1 LHHSP
6 VQDCNTR
13 LPSKVEELATG
24 KPNDPIPARKAS
36 ITAQQ
41 IQLAMQKKQIEAQQ
55 AQKKNN
61 AAQAVLSKARS
72 KP

>member
-1 LHHSP
+1 LHNSP

-13 LPSKVEELATG
+13 LPSKVEELAIG
-24 KPNDPIPARKAS
+24 KPNDPIAARKAS

-55 AQKKNN
+55 AQQKNN

>member
-1 LHHSP
+1 
-6 VQDCNTR
+6 

-24 KPNDPIPARKAS
+24 KPNDPIAVRKAS

-55 AQKKNN
+55 AQQKNN
-61 AAQAVLSKARS
+61 AAQVVLSKARS